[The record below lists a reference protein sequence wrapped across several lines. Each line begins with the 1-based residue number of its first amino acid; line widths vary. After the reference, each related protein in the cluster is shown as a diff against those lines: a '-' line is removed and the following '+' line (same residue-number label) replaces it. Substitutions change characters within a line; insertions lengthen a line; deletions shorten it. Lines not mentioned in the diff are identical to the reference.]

1 MKSDTKK
8 AKELMIN
15 GSFTCVLCLD
25 GKEFT
30 SRERGVKPLLDFISA
45 ETDFKGFC
53 TADRIVG
60 NAAAFLYVLLGV
72 SEVYAEVMSEKALNT
87 LLQNGITPIYETL
100 TGEIRN
106 RKNDGIC
113 PMEDAVKNC
122 KTAEEALAA
131 IKIRLSELK

>member
-1 MKSDTKK
+1 M
-8 AKELMIN
+8 LN

-25 GKEFT
+25 GKEFS
-30 SRERGVKPLLDFISA
+30 SRERGIKPLLDFLSA

-53 TADRIVG
+53 TADKIVG

-100 TGEIRN
+100 AHEIRN

-122 KTAEEALAA
+122 NTAEEALTA
-131 IKIRLSELK
+131 IKLRLSELK